1 MVPEIVK
8 DGVAFRALLSF
19 ATKLELAPFLVK
31 LFKAAFS
38 LPALSN
44 TEVILELSPPG
55 IP

>member
-1 MVPEIVK
+1 MVR
-8 DGVAFRALLSF
+8 DGLAFRALLSF
-19 ATKLELAPFLVK
+19 STKLELVPFLVK
-31 LFKAAFS
+31 LFKVAFS